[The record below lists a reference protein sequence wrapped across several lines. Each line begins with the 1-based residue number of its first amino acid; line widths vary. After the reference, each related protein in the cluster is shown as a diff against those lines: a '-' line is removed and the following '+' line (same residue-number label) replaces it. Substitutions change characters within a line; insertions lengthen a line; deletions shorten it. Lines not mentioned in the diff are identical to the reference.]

1 MNNPVGTGPYSLG
14 TWEHGSQIVLNAN
27 PDYWGTAPLTPS
39 AVFQWNN
46 EGSQRLVSL
55 QSGAADA
62 IDNLGP
68 NDYAAVEG
76 DANLALVERS
86 PLNVAYLGFNV
97 DMAPFDNPLVRQA
110 IALDGRPP
118 AAHRQLLPAWLRGG
132 HAVPAAGDVRLPGG
146 LRRLHAVTSRRPSS
160 CSPTPATPMGST

>member
-1 MNNPVGTGPYSLG
+1 M
-14 TWEHGSQIVLNAN
+14 LNAN
-27 PDYWGTAPLTPS
+27 PNYWGTAALTPT

-46 EGSQRLVSL
+46 ESSQRLVSL

-86 PLNVAYLGFNV
+86 PLNIAYLGFNV
-97 DMAPFDNPLVRQA
+97 DMPPFDNPDVREA
-110 IALDGRPP
+110 IALDPRPP
-118 AAHRQLLPAWLRGG
+118 APGRQLLPARLGG
-132 HAVPAAGDVRLPGG
+132 RDAVPAAGDVRLRGG
-146 LRRLHAVTSRRPSS
+146 LRRLHA
-160 CSPTPATPMGST
+160 